1 MELGVLLIFS
11 AALLLCIVFDISIL
25 YALVFGLLLFGG
37 YALYR
42 KHRFLAVL
50 KMALSGIKT
59 VKNILL
65 TFLLIGM
72 ITAIWRGCGTISYI
86 VHHATKICFPQ
97 IMVLVTFLLCALI
110 SFLTG
115 TAFGTAATVGV
126 ICATISTGMGIP
138 IAITGGAVLAGS
150 FFGDRCSPMSTS
162 ALLVASLTK
171 TDIFKNIKNM
181 VKTSVV
187 PFLITCVVY
196 LILGTTVKTQE
207 ASAPVGDLIM
217 EGFSKSVLLVL
228 PAFAILI
235 LSLFKVN
242 VKITMTISILLAVT
256 LAVFLQK
263 MELLTILKTLV
274 FGFTPE
280 SEALIPILSGGGI
293 LSMKNV
299 FCIVCISSCYA
310 GIFKGT
316 GLLDNIKKHLV
327 KLAEKATPFGS
338 ILITSVVTGLIACN
352 QTLCIMLTYQL
363 CDEVE
368 PEEYTMASHLE
379 NTAVV
384 IAALIPWSIAGAVP
398 LASVGAPTVSLLFA
412 CYLYL
417 LPVWNLVA
425 ACFRRK
431 RTAAQ

>member
-1 MELGVLLIFS
+1 MELGVLVIFA
-11 AALLLCIVFDISIL
+11 AALLLCIIFDISIL
-25 YALVFGLLLFGG
+25 YALVFGLVLFGG
-37 YALYR
+37 YALFR
-42 KHRFLAVL
+42 KHSLLSVL

-59 VKNILL
+59 VKNILI

-86 VHHATKICFPQ
+86 VHYSTKICFPQ

-115 TAFGTAATVGV
+115 TSFGTAATVGV

-162 ALLVASLTK
+162 ALLVANLTK
-171 TDIFKNIKNM
+171 TDIFKNIRNM
-181 VKTSVV
+181 VKTSVI
-187 PFLITCVVY
+187 PFLITCAVY
-196 LILGTTVKTQE
+196 LVLGATVKTQDT
-207 ASAPVGDLIM
+207 SVQVGDLIL
-217 EGFSKSVLLVL
+217 EGFAKSILLVL
-228 PAFAILI
+228 PALAILI

-242 VKITMTISILLAVT
+242 VKITMTVSILLSIG

-263 MELLTILKTLV
+263 MELLTVLKTLV
-274 FGFTPE
+274 FGYTPKT
-280 SEALIPILSGGGI
+280 EALMPILSGGGI

-299 FCIVCISSCYA
+299 FFIVCISSCYA
-310 GIFKGT
+310 GIFKET
-316 GLLDNIKKHLV
+316 GLLDKIKLSLL
-327 KLAEKATPFGS
+327 KLAETATPFGS
-338 ILITSVVTGLIACN
+338 ILVTSVVTGLIACN

-363 CDEVE
+363 CDQVE
-368 PEEYTMASHLE
+368 PDNYTMATHLE

-398 LASVGAPTVSLLFA
+398 LASVGAPTASILFA

-417 LPVWNLVA
+417 LPIWNFAVA
-425 ACFRRK
+425 FTKRR
-431 RTAAQ
+431 RVSAR